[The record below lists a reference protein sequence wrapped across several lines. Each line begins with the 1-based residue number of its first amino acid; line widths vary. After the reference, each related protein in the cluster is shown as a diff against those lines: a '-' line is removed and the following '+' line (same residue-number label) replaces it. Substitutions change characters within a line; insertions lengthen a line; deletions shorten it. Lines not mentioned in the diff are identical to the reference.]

1 MQAPARRL
9 GRRAGRPLALRRRTG
24 GRPVPRH
31 RAERRR
37 RGGGPAGVRHDG
49 RRGRPVRGGPGLRR
63 GPRAWTRVEQRAR
76 LSWASG
82 HSPAAAS
89 SVTRTAAS
97 RSPASASESRCVR
110 PCGVAHQATLHSP
123 ESSNWQGWGLW
134 LAEQRAQIP
143 DAIDERPS
151 RRREHGA
158 VPALGVAHKLSP
170 AGSASGRTSTSGWRR
185 EPVWAHAGGRQ
196 AQGPRGQPASGEAGR
211 TSLTAS
217 SNHGGEA
224 TSSAASSS
232 RLPPRASRVRALG
245 RAQAGIESRSV
256 QRASGPRASRAL

>member
-1 MQAPARRL
+1 MRPGG
-9 GRRAGRPLALRRRTG
+9 GRRAFPLRAPASRADAS
-24 GRPVPRH
+24 PRSPS
-31 RAERRR
+31 
-37 RGGGPAGVRHDG
+37 G
-49 RRGRPVRGGPGLRR
+49 
-63 GPRAWTRVEQRAR
+63 
-76 LSWASG
+76 AS
-82 HSPAAAS
+82 
-89 SVTRTAAS
+89 S
-97 RSPASASESRCVR
+97 RSPSRSTASNRRMDGPGPASSRGPACPGRRAIRQPPRRASRGQRRREVRRARRSREVFVLVESRIR
-110 PCGVAHQATLHSP
+110 PLCTRRS
-123 ESSNWQGWGLW
+123 
-134 LAEQRAQIP
+134 RAMN
-143 DAIDERPS
+143 ERPS

-217 SNHGGEA
+217 SSRTGEA